1 MVKYFSYYGKLWVLN
16 NSSQFINLKY
26 KIKTIKVFNNG
37 MNFKLIASYYVIKK
51 KIKKLKLI
59 SINLKQAETIN
70 F

>member
-1 MVKYFSYYGKLWVLN
+1 MVKYFSYCGKLWVLN
-16 NSSQFINLKY
+16 NSSQFTNLKY

-37 MNFKLIASYYVIKK
+37 MSFKLIASYYVIKK
-51 KIKKLKLI
+51 RIKKLKLI